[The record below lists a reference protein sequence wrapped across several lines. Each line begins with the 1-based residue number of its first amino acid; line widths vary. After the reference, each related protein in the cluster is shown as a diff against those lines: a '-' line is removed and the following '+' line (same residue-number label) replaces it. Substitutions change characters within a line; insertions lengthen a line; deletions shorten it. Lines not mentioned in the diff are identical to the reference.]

1 MSSHAKN
8 GGIRIAVLGLHLLA
22 FLLLAHGY
30 ENSVSVIYASEGFHY
45 TPNDDKWLTA
55 LGLTAA
61 LSILTPLRS
70 DRASTLFYHLV
81 LCIVLIPMLVLFHA
95 EDQPGEYVAQVAVGY
110 VLSICLRPLMT
121 LGPPAWLRMSPHG
134 LRRAFLAVALL
145 YIAAILAMG
154 GGRYLNFDM
163 TRVYDLRADAA
174 GNLPSFFDYLSPLVS
189 KVVVP
194 TALVLS
200 ILHRQVFAAL
210 VFALCSVLIFGL
222 TAHKSPLFY
231 PLLVLGVYLASSRKQ
246 LALLLGVAVVALL
259 GLSLADF
266 WMARH
271 YDDEVYGWT
280 GKLVMRRV
288 FFLPAQLN
296 FMYYDFFS
304 RNEWV
309 WFSNSKLTLG
319 LANYPY
325 DLPVTHLIGREY
337 FDSES
342 MGANT
347 GWFGSG
353 YMQAGFAGVLLYAA
367 VIAAVFCYVDECA
380 RRSGKQALMTAAVV
394 VPLFALLTSSDL
406 LTAFFT
412 HGLYLNLLVLA
423 CLINKE
429 PLHARRPSHQR
440 ASSLR
445 YPRLRQAVPQP
456 GSAGI

>member
-1 MSSHAKN
+1 MSGRATRI
-8 GGIRIAVLGLHLLA
+8 GIRIAVLGLHLLA

-30 ENSVSVIYASEGFHY
+30 EHSVSVIYASEGFHF
-45 TPNDDKWLTA
+45 TPNDDKWLAA
-55 LGLTAA
+55 LGLAA
-61 LSILTPLRS
+61 VLSVVTPLRS

-81 LCIVLIPMLVLFHA
+81 LCLVLIPMLVLFHA
-95 EDQPGEYVAQVAVGY
+95 EDQPGEYVAQVAAGY
-110 VLSICLRPLMT
+110 VVCIWLRPLMAVK
-121 LGPPAWLRMSPHG
+121 PPAWLRMSPHG
-134 LRRAFLAVALL
+134 LRRAFLLSALL
-145 YIAAILAMG
+145 YIAVILAMG
-154 GGRYLNFDM
+154 GGRYLNFDLN
-163 TRVYDLRADAA
+163 RVYDLRADAA
-174 GNLPSFFDYLSPLVS
+174 GILPSAFDYLSPLVS

-200 ILHRQVFAAL
+200 ILYRQTLSAVVFAC
-210 VFALCSVLIFGL
+210 CSVLIFGL

-231 PLLVLGVYLASSRKQ
+231 PLLVLGVYAASSRKQ

-266 WMARH
+266 WLARQV
-271 YDDEVYGWT
+271 DVDLFGWT

-288 FFLPAQLN
+288 FLLPAQLN

-319 LANYPY
+319 LADYPY
-325 DLPVTHLIGREY
+325 DLTVTHLIGREY
-337 FDSES
+337 FDNES

-353 YMQAGFAGVLLYAA
+353 YMQAGFAGILLYAA
-367 VIAAVFCYVDECA
+367 VIAAVFHYVDECA
-380 RRSGKQALMTAAVV
+380 RRSGKQALMTAAVI
-394 VPLFALLTSSDL
+394 VPVFAMLTSSDL

-423 CLINKE
+423 CLVNKE
-429 PLHARRPSHQR
+429 PLHARRSSHQR
-440 ASSLR
+440 SSSLR

-456 GSAGI
+456 RGAGL

>member
-1 MSSHAKN
+1 MSSHATRS
-8 GGIRIAVLGLHLLA
+8 GIRIAVLGLHLLA

-30 ENSVSVIYASEGFHY
+30 EHSVSVIYASEGFHY

-55 LGLTAA
+55 LGLAAA
-61 LSILTPLRS
+61 LSIVTPLRP

-81 LCIVLIPMLVLFHA
+81 LCLVLLPMLVLFHA
-95 EDQPGEYVAQVAVGY
+95 EDQPGVYLAQVATGY
-110 VLSICLRPLMT
+110 LLSICLRPLMA
-121 LGPPAWLRMSPHG
+121 LKPPAWLRMSPHR
-134 LRRAFLAVALL
+134 LRQAFLIVSLL
-145 YIAAILAMG
+145 YIGAILAMG
-154 GGRYLNFDM
+154 GGRYLNFDLS
-163 TRVYDLRADAA
+163 RVYDLRADAA
-174 GNLPSFFDYLSPLVS
+174 GILPSVFDYLSPLVS

-200 ILHRQVFAAL
+200 ILYRRYFAAL
-210 VFALCSVLIFGL
+210 VFACCSVLIFGL

-231 PLLVLGVYLASSRKQ
+231 PLLVLGVYAASSRKQ
-246 LALLLGVAVVALL
+246 LALLLGLAVVAVL

-266 WMARH
+266 WMARQV
-271 YDDEVYGWT
+271 DDETFGWT

-304 RNEWV
+304 RNDWV

-319 LANYPY
+319 LADYPY
-325 DLPVTHLIGREY
+325 DLSVTHLIGREY

-353 YMQAGFAGVLLYAA
+353 YMQAGFAGILLYAA
-367 VIAAVFCYVDECA
+367 VIAAVFRYVDECA
-380 RRSGKQALMTAAVV
+380 QRSGAQALMTAAVI
-394 VPLFALLTSSDL
+394 VPVFAMLTSSDL

-423 CLINKE
+423 CLVNKE
-429 PLHARRPSHQR
+429 PLHARRSSHQR
-440 ASSLR
+440 PSSLR
-445 YPRLRQAVPQP
+445 YPRLRQAMPQP
-456 GSAGI
+456 GGAGI